1 MLVDAHLD
9 LAFNAVAMGGDL
21 SLPLAEL
28 RATPYGQ
35 AATRRGETPTVA
47 LPALRAADVRLA
59 FGTLFVQAATEA
71 FDLSG
76 PTYRTPE
83 EAHQQGQAQLAYY
96 HRLAA
101 EGQITLVTGRT
112 SLQRV
117 LNGDAPAPGIVLLME
132 GADPLRDPD
141 ELEHWAAAGLRIVG
155 PAWSATRYSGGTGA
169 PGPLTPLGRALMRRL
184 RRFGLALDVSH
195 LAEESFWQAL
205 ELFDGPVLASHANCR
220 ALVPGDRQLSDAMI
234 RAVIER
240 DGVIGV
246 VLYNRFLDAQ
256 WTPNYGKR
264 VGLDAL
270 VRHIEH
276 ICAIAGD
283 TRHVGIGSD
292 LDGGFGR
299 EAIPVGL
306 DSVGDLPRIGVALR
320 EHGWRDDEI
329 AAVLAGNWIRWLR
342 AWLPE
347 DATAAGIGGMVDRA
361 P

>member
-1 MLVDAHLD
+1 MLIDAHLD
-9 LAFNAVAMGGDL
+9 LAFNAVALGGDL
-21 SLPLAEL
+21 TLPLAEL

-35 AATRRGETPTVA
+35 AAARRGETPTVA

-59 FGTLFVQAATEA
+59 FGTVFVQAATEA

-76 PTYRTPE
+76 PIYHTPE
-83 EAHQQGQAQLAYY
+83 EAHQQGWAQLAYY

-101 EGQITLVTGRT
+101 AGQITLVTDR
-112 SLQRV
+112 SALQRV
-117 LNGDAPAPGIVLLME
+117 LDGTAPVPGIVLLME
-132 GADPLRDPD
+132 GADPLREPD
-141 ELEHWAAAGLRIVG
+141 ELEQWVAAGLRIVG

-169 PGPLTPLGRALMRRL
+169 PGPLTPSGRELMHQLRRL
-184 RRFGLALDVSH
+184 GLALDVSH

-205 ELFDGPVLASHANCR
+205 ALFDGPVLASHANCR

-234 RAVIER
+234 RAVVER

-246 VLYNRFLDAQ
+246 VLYNKFLDAQ
-256 WTPNYGKR
+256 WTPDHGQR
-264 VGLDAL
+264 VGLEAL

-276 ICAIAGD
+276 ICTIAGD

-292 LDGGFGR
+292 LDGGFGV
-299 EAIPVGL
+299 EAIPAGL
-306 DSVGDLPRIGVALR
+306 DSIVDLPRIGVALR

-329 AAVLAGNWIRWLR
+329 AAVLAGNWLRWLR

-347 DATAAGIGGMVDRA
+347 DATAAGRGGTVDRA